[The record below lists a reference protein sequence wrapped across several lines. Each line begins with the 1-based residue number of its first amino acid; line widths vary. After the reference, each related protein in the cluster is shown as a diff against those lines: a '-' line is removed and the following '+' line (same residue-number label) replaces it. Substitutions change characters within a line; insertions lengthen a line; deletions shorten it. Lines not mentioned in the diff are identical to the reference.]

1 MRMTPS
7 PSPELAATDHRCPCG
22 VRAGRTILR
31 AQRYCRYGDAF
42 AELEYSLVRC
52 AGCGLVRTVPAPDEG
67 THELFEDPTFIET
80 YLEREPLF
88 ERFLTPVI
96 DEVARVVAAP
106 ARLVD
111 VGANT
116 GTLVR
121 LAASAGYEAVGLE
134 LNEAGVAFAQGRG
147 LDVRASTL
155 EDAGFADGSIDA
167 ITMSAVAEHLHDLD
181 GTFATCHRLL
191 RPGGVLVTAN
201 SPNIRSLAWLLEREG
216 WYGLQPQGHPWQ
228 FTPATLTEIL
238 ERNGFRL
245 LERRTFGMHRDF
257 GRNRKQRLKR
267 AALRAAEHLGFG
279 DALTLV
285 AARV

>member
-1 MRMTPS
+1 
-7 PSPELAATDHRCPCG
+7 
-22 VRAGRTILR
+22 
-31 AQRYCRYGDAF
+31 
-42 AELEYSLVRC
+42 
-52 AGCGLVRTVPAPDEG
+52 VPAPEEG
-67 THELFEDPTFIET
+67 AHELFEDPSFIET

-88 ERFLTPVI
+88 ERFLSPVI
-96 DEVARVVAAP
+96 DEVRRVVAPP

-111 VGANT
+111 VGANV

-121 LAASAGYEAVGLE
+121 LAGEVGYEAIGLE

-147 LDVRASTL
+147 LDVRAVTL

-191 RPGGVLVTAN
+191 RPGGALVAAN
-201 SPNIRSLAWLLEREG
+201 SPNIRSLAWLLERER

-228 FTPATLTEIL
+228 FTPATLAEIL

-245 LERRTFGMHRDF
+245 VACRTFGMHRDF

-285 AARV
+285 AVRI